1 MHEHAGDDQY
11 VLASLSASARCD
23 EGRGVPAAL
32 HVGLLLHR
40 GSHLTFQ
47 TGCCQE
53 HLRPPA
59 DLFYN
64 LIHISLTSLTP
75 RRMRLLCQNGQ
86 DLPLY
91 QCVVHGL

>member
-1 MHEHAGDDQY
+1 MIRMGSLSGGVLCLTCDQEGNGMHEHAGDDQY

-40 GSHLTFQ
+40 VRILLFRQAAVRSIFA
-47 TGCCQE
+47 
-53 HLRPPA
+53 PP

-64 LIHISLTSLTP
+64 
-75 RRMRLLCQNGQ
+75 
-86 DLPLY
+86 
-91 QCVVHGL
+91 